1 MRNFITTGIVAGA
14 LTVSAVMPA
23 FADVTARE
31 VWDELKGY
39 YESFGYYVE
48 IGTENISGGVV
59 TISQMTLTMQI
70 PDEDEKVRATVDS
83 LILRET
89 GNGSV
94 AIELP
99 ESSAL
104 AIQVVDNGDVEV
116 QVNIAMDLENFEGLV
131 SGALGN
137 LRIENEGDSMSF
149 KVSEV
154 KAGDETIPVNISI
167 VSGPFEND
175 YRIEK
180 IDDKRRAISGDYD
193 IESMGVIAHVNE
205 PDGDGFFNLTGTV
218 ASMESEFSGE
228 FTTSE
233 DPVEVLDAGLNIGV
247 SMEMGASDF
256 DVSFQVKNDR
266 FAMTASAVD
275 ALFGFV
281 LSPDV
286 ISYDIVEHGVEINIS
301 SSEIPIPA
309 VNLNYDEL
317 EIGFAVPL
325 SASEEPSEFNGVA
338 ALRGLE
344 ISEAIWSMIDPGQI
358 IPRDPATIA
367 IDISGKLMVLM
378 DLMNLENLASLEDM
392 DSPPYLPVA
401 VDINE
406 LSAIFGGA
414 ELAGSGT
421 MTFDPESSVII
432 QGVPLPVGEVNLSLK
447 GGFGL
452 MDKFS
457 ALGLVPAEASMG
469 IRGMIGAF
477 SKPVGEDHFE
487 TKVEMNADGSIL
499 ANGQRIQ

>member
-247 SMEMGASDF
+247 SMEMGASPP
-256 DVSFQVKNDR
+256 VSPIV
-266 FAMTASAVD
+266 
-275 ALFGFV
+275 
-281 LSPDV
+281 SP
-286 ISYDIVEHGVEINIS
+286 
-301 SSEIPIPA
+301 
-309 VNLNYDEL
+309 
-317 EIGFAVPL
+317 
-325 SASEEPSEFNGVA
+325 
-338 ALRGLE
+338 
-344 ISEAIWSMIDPGQI
+344 
-358 IPRDPATIA
+358 
-367 IDISGKLMVLM
+367 
-378 DLMNLENLASLEDM
+378 
-392 DSPPYLPVA
+392 
-401 VDINE
+401 
-406 LSAIFGGA
+406 
-414 ELAGSGT
+414 
-421 MTFDPESSVII
+421 
-432 QGVPLPVGEVNLSLK
+432 
-447 GGFGL
+447 
-452 MDKFS
+452 
-457 ALGLVPAEASMG
+457 
-469 IRGMIGAF
+469 
-477 SKPVGEDHFE
+477 
-487 TKVEMNADGSIL
+487 
-499 ANGQRIQ
+499 

>member
-1 MRNFITTGIVAGA
+1 
-14 LTVSAVMPA
+14 
-23 FADVTARE
+23 
-31 VWDELKGY
+31 
-39 YESFGYYVE
+39 
-48 IGTENISGGVV
+48 
-59 TISQMTLTMQI
+59 
-70 PDEDEKVRATVDS
+70 
-83 LILRET
+83 
-89 GNGSV
+89 
-94 AIELP
+94 
-99 ESSAL
+99 
-104 AIQVVDNGDVEV
+104 
-116 QVNIAMDLENFEGLV
+116 
-131 SGALGN
+131 
-137 LRIENEGDSMSF
+137 
-149 KVSEV
+149 
-154 KAGDETIPVNISI
+154 
-167 VSGPFEND
+167 
-175 YRIEK
+175 
-180 IDDKRRAISGDYD
+180 
-193 IESMGVIAHVNE
+193 
-205 PDGDGFFNLTGTV
+205 
-218 ASMESEFSGE
+218 
-228 FTTSE
+228 
-233 DPVEVLDAGLNIGV
+233 
-247 SMEMGASDF
+247 
-256 DVSFQVKNDR
+256 
-266 FAMTASAVD
+266 MTASAVD